1 MEDYQ
6 KLLQM
11 IEDLKKTVTEQQIK
25 IQELEE
31 KVEEMYVEYGFIFLL
46 FLQSNPL
53 PE

>member
-31 KVEEMYVEYGFIFLL
+31 KVEEMHVEYRNEHDPYFYD
-46 FLQSNPL
+46 
-53 PE
+53 